1 MIVARMRTPKMADVK
16 LVKRMSS
23 FQLVVP
29 FHVPFPP
36 SISHS
41 RTVQF
46 QHSVELSLGHSVSYC
61 CWLPFSNLFG
71 DGKKEEK
78 VNKQPCSSEDHILLM
93 SYSRAPQK
101 VILNLCSKYSP
112 ARGICNRIFWD
123 SVAK

>member
-1 MIVARMRTPKMADVK
+1 MMVASIRTPKMADVK

-46 QHSVELSLGHSVSYC
+46 QHSVELSLGQSVSYC
-61 CWLPFSNLFG
+61 WLLFSNLWER
-71 DGKKEEK
+71 KKEGEK
-78 VNKQPCSSEDHILLM
+78 VNKQPLFFREPYC
-93 SYSRAPQK
+93 
-101 VILNLCSKYSP
+101 
-112 ARGICNRIFWD
+112 
-123 SVAK
+123 

>member
-61 CWLPFSNLFG
+61 CWLPFSNLFWG
-71 DGKKEEK
+71 LEKKK
-78 VNKQPCSSEDHILLM
+78 KKKKKLIS
-93 SYSRAPQK
+93 
-101 VILNLCSKYSP
+101 NLVLQRTTYC
-112 ARGICNRIFWD
+112 
-123 SVAK
+123 